1 MSEENKQSFEEEA
14 KQTANEFKE
23 NWNDLTSNGENKKVI
38 AGIMAIL
45 FGPLGI
51 HKFIL
56 GYTKEGIIQ
65 IILTFVTCGFAG
77 IIGLIEGQSIGVF
90 KKPMQKFDEFLP
102 KNLKMPLF
110 CCFHHFS
117 DSRPEICQFFRWFV
131 GKFKTSKGHS
141 EIN

>member
-1 MSEENKQSFEEEA
+1 MSEENKQSFETEA

-23 NWNDLTSNGENKKVI
+23 NWNDLTANGENKKVI

-65 IILTFVTCGFAG
+65 MVITFLTCGAAG
-77 IIGLIEGQSIGVF
+77 IIGFIEGIIYLTKS
-90 KKPMQKFDEFLP
+90 DEEFY
-102 KNLKMPLF
+102 NTY
-110 CCFHHFS
+110 
-117 DSRPEICQFFRWFV
+117 QV
-131 GKFKTSKGHS
+131 GKRPWF
-141 EIN
+141 